1 MLDEL
6 RGTPEV
12 LYGAAIALLVVVLLT
27 PAVGGM
33 ARLLGV
39 VDEPD
44 GRRLNRRPI
53 PRLGGIAIFLG
64 IVVPSLAFL
73 DLSGEMRGILLGAA
87 VACVVGAVDDFR
99 GLAPVPKLAGQV
111 LAASIPV
118 AFGTWID
125 HFTLPFVG
133 AVDLPAGVGVPLT
146 IFWIVA
152 VMNMVNFLD
161 GMDGLASG
169 VCAISGVTFAVI
181 SLSLGKPDAAVLS
194 AIVAG
199 ACVGFLRHNF
209 FPARIFMGDS
219 GALVLGFTLASISV
233 AGLLKTAS
241 TVVLFLP
248 LLVLAVPI
256 IDTSFVVAKRLKYR
270 RPISGADRSHLH
282 HRFVDI
288 GFSQRRA
295 ALTMWAW
302 TATLG
307 AAALATRFIPFREGG
322 EWHPAET
329 IAVAAIALAALA
341 FSVYIVYLLEIVK
354 LANPRI
360 RARRQAGAHD
370 DRPPTRDRSGAAPE
384 TACDTVSQALLVAT
398 RPGYRRRS
406 AGWAPA
412 PFARD
417 SGSLRLPGERPLDQ
431 FVHRMHGR
439 AGRRK
444 DIRDEIQ
451 ATRQVANPPLA
462 MYETPDLLVARPA
475 DPDQLRQVAR
485 ATPDLGDRNIAAVES
500 ADGSHERPRGSG
512 RRRGHLTSV
521 TATPCRVRAVFVPA
535 LCRGS
540 APRFLVTLC
549 HKCRAAAARGVAAG
563 GSRRDRPWERGPVG
577 VGRRGCSVRLRRVNR
592 RRRHGASALAR
603 STKSASTSLNAGCRC
618 AAWP

>member
-64 IVVPSLAFL
+64 IVVPSIAFL

-133 AVDLPAGVGVPLT
+133 AVDLPAAVGVPLT
-146 IFWIVA
+146 IVWIVA

-181 SLSLGKPDAAVLS
+181 SLSLGKPDAAILS

-302 TATLG
+302 TASLG

-329 IAVAAIALAALA
+329 VAVAAIALGALA
-341 FSVYIVYLLEIVK
+341 FSVYVVYLLEIVK

-360 RARRQAGAHD
+360 RARRQQERG
-370 DRPPTRDRSGAAPE
+370 S
-384 TACDTVSQALLVAT
+384 TVSDEESE
-398 RPGYRRRS
+398 RRS
-406 AGWAPA
+406 A
-412 PFARD
+412 
-417 SGSLRLPGERPLDQ
+417 
-431 FVHRMHGR
+431 
-439 AGRRK
+439 
-444 DIRDEIQ
+444 
-451 ATRQVANPPLA
+451 
-462 MYETPDLLVARPA
+462 
-475 DPDQLRQVAR
+475 
-485 ATPDLGDRNIAAVES
+485 
-500 ADGSHERPRGSG
+500 
-512 RRRGHLTSV
+512 
-521 TATPCRVRAVFVPA
+521 
-535 LCRGS
+535 
-540 APRFLVTLC
+540 
-549 HKCRAAAARGVAAG
+549 
-563 GSRRDRPWERGPVG
+563 
-577 VGRRGCSVRLRRVNR
+577 
-592 RRRHGASALAR
+592 
-603 STKSASTSLNAGCRC
+603 
-618 AAWP
+618 